1 MDYIKLTNY
10 RCYKELELSFKSK
23 INLLVGDNA
32 SGKTTI
38 LRALRS
44 VLSTFFTGYSDE
56 NTRFFG
62 LSKDDF
68 TIQQTESGI
77 LTESPINIDF
87 RLMGQEA
94 SLTLNTLKSR
104 TLQTPLDRIYQYG
117 KQLKGGQF
125 DAEGNRLSA
134 LPLFASFS
142 TEDIHSSRKLDMEPF
157 KRYQH
162 KPSFGYYECL
172 QGEGFLKYWNKRLLV
187 LQEGQ
192 KSLVEIECVKA
203 AIQHALGQN
212 GCNIISSMEIRPNQ
226 GKVYYHFTD
235 GREVDTE
242 NLSDGYARLVNIVVD
257 LAFRCALLNSGT
269 FGANAYYMTSG
280 TVLIDEIDLHLHPS
294 LQSIVLKCLT
304 NTFQG
309 LQFVVTTHAPM
320 VMTGVENNEENVVY
334 KLSYSTENGYQK
346 STPEMYGQDA
356 TTIIATTLNTT
367 PRYKEVDEQ
376 LTQLFN
382 LIDEDNYEEAE
393 ALLNAMKDRFG
404 SSLNDLA
411 KAEAML
417 NFLVE
422 DNDQD

>member
-10 RCYKELELSFKSK
+10 RCYKELDLSFKSK

-68 TIQQTESGI
+68 TIQQTQTGI

-87 RLMGQEA
+87 SLMGLEA

-117 KQLKGGQF
+117 KQLKEGQF

-142 TEDIHSSRKLDMEPF
+142 TEDIHSSRKLDMDPF

-172 QGEGFLKYWNKRLLV
+172 QGEGFFRYWTKRLLV

-192 KSLVEIECVKA
+192 KSLVEIECVRLA
-203 AIQHALGQN
+203 VQHALGAE
-212 GCNIISSMEIRPNQ
+212 GCNIISDIEIRPNQ

-235 GREVDTE
+235 GREVDSE

-294 LQSIVLKCLT
+294 LQSIILKHLT

-309 LQFVVTTHAPM
+309 LQFIVTTHAPM
-320 VMTGVENNEENVVY
+320 VMTGVENDANNVIY
-334 KLSYSTENGYQK
+334 KLSYSPLVGYQK
-346 STPEMYGQDA
+346 STPDMYGQDA
-356 TTIIATTLNTT
+356 STIIETALNTI
-367 PRYKEVDEQ
+367 PRSKEVDEE
-376 LTQLFN
+376 LTKLFE
-382 LIDEDNYEEAE
+382 LIDEDNFAE
-393 ALLNAMKDRFG
+393 ATALKNSMKERFG
-404 SSLNDLA
+404 DSLNDLT

-422 DNDQD
+422 END